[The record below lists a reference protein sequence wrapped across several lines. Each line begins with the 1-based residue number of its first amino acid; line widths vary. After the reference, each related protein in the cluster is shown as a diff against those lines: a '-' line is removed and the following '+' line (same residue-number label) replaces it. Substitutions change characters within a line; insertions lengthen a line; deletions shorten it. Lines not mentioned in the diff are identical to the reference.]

1 MGTPWRTAHLK
12 VPAIFELFMAISKG
26 FFGIRTGSTKN
37 FTFSELHGEQIT
49 KERVSKV
56 KNPRTISQMRQRMLM
71 ATIGAAY
78 SYLKTIADHSF
89 EGKTVGQQNMSEFM
103 RINLN
108 KFRDA
113 AQNSNAA
120 YAMNAYGDKLINP
133 MRYILAKGSLPA
145 LPYVINSTNQIELSY
160 NVEDVSTAEKV
171 YDAMG
176 IKKGD
181 MVTFCWVIG
190 TASLVAGVFKYTPN
204 QFNIVRL
211 KADKAG
217 AVANPHDAFSFESNH
232 ADLDINIVLSA
243 KVLKLTTSEANFGAV
258 ILSRQ
263 NAGTWLRSDATMV
276 GNKSI
281 IAGVSVGNQLATYP
295 IESELILNGGEMANK
310 PAVGALPTPQLSLAA
325 YSIAISTKGGKSAA
339 PKLTGAPDGAAVTYA
354 SDNTTIANVNSSTGE
369 VTAVGNGTANIN
381 VYVAATETTA
391 AASTAFNV
399 VVTGQT
405 QDGSESGGGS
415 GTLPGGGDEG
425 NMG

>member
-1 MGTPWRTAHLK
+1 
-12 VPAIFELFMAISKG
+12 MAKSKG

-103 RINLN
+103 RVNLN

-160 NVEDVSTAEKV
+160 NVEDISTAEKV

-181 MVTFCWVIG
+181 MVTFCWVVG
-190 TASLVAGVFKYTPN
+190 TASLVAGVFKYTPT

-211 KADKAG
+211 KADKTG

-415 GTLPGGGDEG
+415 GTLPGGGDDG

>member
-1 MGTPWRTAHLK
+1 
-12 VPAIFELFMAISKG
+12 MAKSKG

-78 SYLKTIADHSF
+78 SYLKAIADHSF

-103 RINLN
+103 RLNLN

-113 AQNSNAA
+113 AQDSNAA

-145 LPYVINSTNQIELSY
+145 LPYVANTSNQIELSY

-181 MVTFCWVIG
+181 MLTFCWVIG
-190 TASLVAGVFKYTPN
+190 NASLVAGVFKYTPT

-211 KADKAG
+211 KADKSG
-217 AVANPHDAFSFESNH
+217 AVASPHDAFSFESNH
-232 ADLDINIVLSA
+232 ADLDINIVFSD
-243 KVLKLTTSEANFGAV
+243 KVLKLTTTLANFGAV
-258 ILSRQ
+258 IQSRQ

-295 IESELILNGGEMANK
+295 IDSELILNGGEMANE
-310 PAVGALPTPQLSLAA
+310 PSVGTLPTPQLSLSKYAVK
-325 YSIAISTKGGKSAA
+325 IDTKGGKVAA
-339 PKLTGAPDGAAVTYA
+339 PALTGAPEGAAVSYE
-354 SDNTTIANVNSSTGE
+354 SDNTTIASVNSSTGE
-369 VTAVGNGTANIN
+369 VTAVGNGTANII
-381 VYVAATETTA
+381 VHVAATATTA
-391 AASTAFNV
+391 ATSISFNAIIS
-399 VVTGQT
+399 GQNN
-405 QDGSESGGGS
+405 DGTSGGEGS
-415 GTLPGGGDEG
+415 GTLPGGGSDSGDGLE
-425 NMG
+425 

>member
-1 MGTPWRTAHLK
+1 
-12 VPAIFELFMAISKG
+12 MAKSKG

-37 FTFSELHGEQIT
+37 FTFCELHGEQIT

-78 SYLKTIADHSF
+78 SYLKAIADHSF
-89 EGKTVGQQNMSEFM
+89 EGKTVGQQCMSEFM
-103 RINLN
+103 RLNLN

-145 LPYVINSTNQIELSY
+145 LPYVANTSNQIELSY

-181 MVTFCWVIG
+181 MLTFCWVVG
-190 TASLVAGVFKYTPN
+190 NASLIEGVFKYTPT

-211 KADKAG
+211 KADKSG

-232 ADLDINIVLSA
+232 TDLDINIVFSEN
-243 KVLKLTTSEANFGAV
+243 VLKLTTTLANFGAV
-258 ILSRQ
+258 IQSRQ

-295 IESELILNGGEMANK
+295 IDSELILNGGEMANV
-310 PAVGALPTPQLSLAA
+310 PSVGTLPTPQLSLSA
-325 YSIAISTKGGKSAA
+325 YAVRIETKGGKVAA
-339 PKLTGAPDGAAVTYA
+339 PTLTGAPDGAAVSYE
-354 SDNTTIANVNSSTGE
+354 SDNTTIAIVNSSTGE
-369 VTAVGNGTANIN
+369 VTAVGNGTANIY
-381 VYVAATETTA
+381 VHVAATTTTA
-391 AASTAFNV
+391 ATSISFNAV
-399 VVTGQT
+399 ITGQDN
-405 QDGSESGGGS
+405 DGTNSGSGS
-415 GTLPGGGDEG
+415 GTLPGGDSGDGIE
-425 NMG
+425 

>member
-1 MGTPWRTAHLK
+1 
-12 VPAIFELFMAISKG
+12 MAKSKG

-78 SYLKTIADHSF
+78 SYLKAIADHSF
-89 EGKTVGQQNMSEFM
+89 EGKTVGQQCMSEFM
-103 RINLN
+103 RLNLN

-113 AQNSNAA
+113 AQDSNAA

-145 LPYVINSTNQIELSY
+145 LPYVANTSNQIELSY

-181 MVTFCWVIG
+181 MLTFCWVVG
-190 TASLVAGVFKYTPN
+190 NASLIEGVFKYTPT

-211 KADKAG
+211 KADKSG

-232 ADLDINIVLSA
+232 TDLDINIVFSEN
-243 KVLKLTTSEANFGAV
+243 VLKLTTSLANFGAV
-258 ILSRQ
+258 IQSRQ

-295 IESELILNGGEMANK
+295 IDSELILNGGEMANV
-310 PAVGALPTPQLSLAA
+310 PSVGTLPTPQLSLSA
-325 YSIAISTKGGKSAA
+325 YAVRIKTNGGKVAA
-339 PKLTGAPDGAAVTYA
+339 PTLTGAPDGAAVSYE
-354 SDNTTIANVNSSTGE
+354 SDNTTIAIVNSSTGE
-369 VTAVGNGTANIN
+369 VTAVGNGTANIY
-381 VYVAATETTA
+381 VHVAATTTTA
-391 AASTAFNV
+391 ATSISFNAV
-399 VVTGQT
+399 ITGQDN
-405 QDGSESGGGS
+405 DGTSGGSGS
-415 GTLPGGGDEG
+415 GTLPGGGSGDGDLE
-425 NMG
+425 

>member
-1 MGTPWRTAHLK
+1 
-12 VPAIFELFMAISKG
+12 MAKSKG

-78 SYLKTIADHSF
+78 SYLKAIADHSF

-103 RINLN
+103 RLNLN

-181 MVTFCWVIG
+181 MVTFCWVVG
-190 TASLVAGVFKYTPN
+190 NASLVAGVFKYTPT

-211 KADKAG
+211 KADKSG

-391 AASTAFNV
+391 AATTAFNV
-399 VVTGQT
+399 VVTGQA

-415 GTLPGGGDEG
+415 GTLPGGGDDG

>member
-1 MGTPWRTAHLK
+1 
-12 VPAIFELFMAISKG
+12 MAKSKG

-78 SYLKTIADHSF
+78 SYLKAIADHSF

-103 RINLN
+103 RRNLN

-113 AQNSNAA
+113 AQDSNAA

-145 LPYVINSTNQIELSY
+145 LPYVANTSNQIELSY

-181 MVTFCWVIG
+181 MLTFCWVIG
-190 TASLVAGVFKYTPN
+190 NASLVAGVFKYTPT

-211 KADKAG
+211 KADKSG
-217 AVANPHDAFSFESNH
+217 AVASPHDAFSFESNH
-232 ADLDINIVLSA
+232 ADLDINIVFSE
-243 KVLKLTTSEANFGAV
+243 KVLKLTTTLANFGAV
-258 ILSRQ
+258 IQSRQ

-276 GNKSI
+276 GNNSI

-295 IESELILNGGEMANK
+295 IDSELILNGGEMANE
-310 PAVGALPTPQLSLAA
+310 PSVGTLPTPQLSLSA
-325 YSIAISTKGGKSAA
+325 YAVKIDTKGGKVAA
-339 PKLTGAPDGAAVTYA
+339 PTLTGAPDGAAVTYS
-354 SDNTTIANVNSSTGE
+354 SDNTTIAKVDTSTGE
-369 VTAVGNGTANIN
+369 VTAVGNGTANISVN
-381 VYVAATETTA
+381 VAATATTA
-391 AASTAFNV
+391 ATSTSFNAV
-399 VVTGQT
+399 ITGQDK
-405 QDGSESGGGS
+405 DGTSGDSGS
-415 GTLPGGGDEG
+415 GTLPGGGSDSGDGLE
-425 NMG
+425 

>member
-1 MGTPWRTAHLK
+1 
-12 VPAIFELFMAISKG
+12 MAKSKG

-89 EGKTVGQQNMSEFM
+89 EGKTVGQQCMSEFM
-103 RINLN
+103 RLNLN

-113 AQNSNAA
+113 AQDSNAA

-145 LPYVINSTNQIELSY
+145 LPYVANTSNQIELSY

-181 MVTFCWVIG
+181 MLTFCWVIG
-190 TASLVAGVFKYTPN
+190 NASLDAGVFKYTPI

-217 AVANPHDAFSFESNH
+217 EVTTPHDAFSFESNH
-232 ADLDINIVLSA
+232 TDLDINIVFSE
-243 KVLKLTTSEANFGAV
+243 KVLKLTTTLANFGAV
-258 ILSRQ
+258 IQSRQ

-295 IESELILNGGEMANK
+295 IDSELILNGGEMANV
-310 PAVGALPTPQLSLAA
+310 PSVGTLPTPQLSLSKYAVK
-325 YSIAISTKGGKSAA
+325 IDTKGGKVAA
-339 PKLTGAPDGAAVTYA
+339 PTLTGAPDGAAVSYE
-354 SDNTTIANVNSSTGE
+354 SDNTTIATVNSTTGE
-369 VTAVGNGTANIN
+369 VTAVGNGTANIY
-381 VYVAATETTA
+381 VHVAATATSA
-391 AASTAFNV
+391 ATSISFNAV
-399 VVTGQT
+399 ITGQNN
-405 QDGSESGGGS
+405 DGTSGGSDSGS
-415 GTLPGGGDEG
+415 LPGGGSDGDNGLE
-425 NMG
+425 

>member
-1 MGTPWRTAHLK
+1 
-12 VPAIFELFMAISKG
+12 MAKSSG

-49 KERVSKV
+49 KERVTRV

-78 SYLKTIADHSF
+78 SYLKAIADHSF

-103 RINLN
+103 RVNLN

-113 AQNSNAA
+113 ALNSNAT
-120 YAMNAYGDKLINP
+120 YAMNAYGDKLVNP

-145 LPYVINSTNQIELSY
+145 MPFVINASNQIALTY
-160 NVEDVSTAEKV
+160 NVADASTAEKV

-181 MVTFCWVIG
+181 MVTFVWVVG
-190 TASLVAGVFKYTPN
+190 NASLIAGVFKYTPR
-204 QFNIVRL
+204 QLNIVRL

-217 AVANPHDAFSFESNH
+217 AITTPHDAFSYESNH
-232 ADLDINIVLSA
+232 ADLDINVNLSA
-243 KVLKLTTSEANFGAV
+243 GVLKLASSEANFGAV

-281 IAGVSVGNQLATYP
+281 IAGVNVGNQLATYP
-295 IESELILNGGEMANK
+295 IESELILNGGEMANE
-310 PAVGALPTPQLSLAA
+310 PTVGALPTPQLSLSAQSV
-325 YSIAISTKGGKSAA
+325 SITTKGGTVAA
-339 PKLTGAPDGAAVTYA
+339 PTLTGAPSGAAVTYT
-354 SDNTTIANVNSSTGE
+354 SDNKTIATVNSSTGV
-369 VTAVGNGTANIN
+369 VTAVGNGTANITI
-381 VYVAATETTA
+381 YVAGTDSTNP
-391 AASTAFNV
+391 ASISFNV
-399 VVTGQT
+399 VVSGQDKDGTTG
-405 QDGSESGGGS
+405 GSGS
-415 GTLPGGGDEG
+415 GTLPGGGD
-425 NMG
+425 NVDFH

>member
-1 MGTPWRTAHLK
+1 
-12 VPAIFELFMAISKG
+12 MAKSKG

-78 SYLKTIADHSF
+78 SYLKAIADHSF
-89 EGKTVGQQNMSEFM
+89 EGKTVGQQCMSEFM
-103 RINLN
+103 RLNLN

-113 AQNSNAA
+113 AQDNNAA

-145 LPYVINSTNQIELSY
+145 LPYVANTSNQIELSY

-181 MVTFCWVIG
+181 MLTFCWVIG
-190 TASLVAGVFKYTPN
+190 NASLVAGVFKYTPA

-211 KADKAG
+211 KADKSG
-217 AVANPHDAFSFESNH
+217 AVASPHDAFSFESNH
-232 ADLDINIVLSA
+232 ADLDINIVFSE
-243 KVLKLTTSEANFGAV
+243 KVLKLTTSLANFGAV
-258 ILSRQ
+258 IQSRQ

-295 IESELILNGGEMANK
+295 IDSELILNGGEMANE
-310 PAVGALPTPQLSLAA
+310 PSVGTLPTPQLSLSA
-325 YSIAISTKGGKSAA
+325 YAVKIDTKGGKVAA
-339 PKLTGAPDGAAVTYA
+339 PTLTGAPDGAAVSYE
-354 SDNTTIANVNSSTGE
+354 SDNTTIAIVNSSTGE

-381 VYVAATETTA
+381 VKVAATATTA
-391 AASTAFNV
+391 AASTSFNAV
-399 VVTGQT
+399 ITGQ
-405 QDGSESGGGS
+405 DNNGSTGDAGS
-415 GTLPGGGDEG
+415 GTLPGGSDSGQGFE
-425 NMG
+425 

>member
-1 MGTPWRTAHLK
+1 
-12 VPAIFELFMAISKG
+12 MAKSKG

-78 SYLKTIADHSF
+78 SYLKAIADHSF

-103 RINLN
+103 RVNLN

-190 TASLVAGVFKYTPN
+190 SASLVAGVFKYTPT

-211 KADKAG
+211 KADKTG

-391 AASTAFNV
+391 AASTTFNV

-415 GTLPGGGDEG
+415 GTLPGGGDDG

>member
-1 MGTPWRTAHLK
+1 
-12 VPAIFELFMAISKG
+12 MAKSKG

-78 SYLKTIADHSF
+78 SYLKAIADHSF

-103 RINLN
+103 RLNLN

-113 AQNSNAA
+113 AQDSNAA

-145 LPYVINSTNQIELSY
+145 LPYVANTSNQIELSY

-181 MVTFCWVIG
+181 MLTFCWVIG
-190 TASLVAGVFKYTPN
+190 NASLVAGVYKYTPT

-211 KADKAG
+211 KADKSG
-217 AVANPHDAFSFESNH
+217 AIASPHDAFSFESNH
-232 ADLDINIVLSA
+232 ADHDINIVFSE
-243 KVLKLTTSEANFGAV
+243 KVLKLTTTLANFGAV
-258 ILSRQ
+258 IQSRQ

-295 IESELILNGGEMANK
+295 IDSELILNGGEMANE
-310 PAVGALPTPQLSLAA
+310 PSVGTLPTPELSLSA
-325 YSIAISTKGGKSAA
+325 YAVKIGTKGGKVAA
-339 PKLTGAPDGAAVTYA
+339 PTLTGAPKGAAVTYS
-354 SDNTTIANVNSSTGE
+354 SDNNSIAKVNTSTGE
-369 VTAVGNGTANIN
+369 VTAVGNGTANIY
-381 VYVAATETTA
+381 VHVAATATTA
-391 AASTAFNV
+391 ATSTSFNAV
-399 VVTGQT
+399 ITGQDN
-405 QDGSESGGGS
+405 DGTSGGSGS
-415 GTLPGGGDEG
+415 GTLPGGGSGKDDGLE
-425 NMG
+425 